1 MKNVIMAILFSLML
15 SAGAM
20 AQGNSKDK
28 SKDKPKEQQPAAAP
42 QPAVSQPTI
51 AQVLDRQLSTLE
63 KDFVPAAEAMPEDKF
78 NFAPT
83 SGEFTGVRTFALQ
96 IKHVAA
102 TNLALS
108 SALLQEKPQID
119 PTLDNGPDDIKSRED
134 VLKLLRDSF
143 AAAHRAVAT
152 LNDQNATEM
161 ITSPWN
167 PKNRMPRL
175 AMATMMTWHSFDH
188 YGQMVE
194 YLRMNGIIPPA
205 SRK

>member
-63 KDFVPAAEAMPEDKF
+63 KDFVPAAEPMPEDKF

-83 SGEFTGVRTFALQ
+83 ISEFTCVRTLALQ
-96 IKHVAA
+96 PKHA
-102 TNLALS
+102 
-108 SALLQEKPQID
+108 P
-119 PTLDNGPDDIKSRED
+119 
-134 VLKLLRDSF
+134 
-143 AAAHRAVAT
+143 AH
-152 LNDQNATEM
+152 N
-161 ITSPWN
+161 
-167 PKNRMPRL
+167 
-175 AMATMMTWHSFDH
+175 
-188 YGQMVE
+188 
-194 YLRMNGIIPPA
+194 
-205 SRK
+205 